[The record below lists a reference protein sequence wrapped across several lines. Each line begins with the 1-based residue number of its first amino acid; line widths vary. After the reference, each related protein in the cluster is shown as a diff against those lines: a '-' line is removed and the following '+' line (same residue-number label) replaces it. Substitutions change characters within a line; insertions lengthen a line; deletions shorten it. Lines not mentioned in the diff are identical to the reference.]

1 MSIYAGSGLLWPSP
15 FVTSLLCTR
24 GRLILPSCITE
35 MLLQSKEVASGSWQ
49 REGEGKDNPG
59 FLFILHPSLPCPPTS
74 SGSFPTRGSICCMS
88 SAHFGSNFHLAM
100 GTLLHLPLQAGSGFL
115 QSLVTWLLQS
125 SLLGSQLLYHIGNQF
140 PLLVSVLE
148 VMSGHWLATSKMSRQ
163 AMSWFR

>member
-1 MSIYAGSGLLWPSP
+1 
-15 FVTSLLCTR
+15 
-24 GRLILPSCITE
+24 
-35 MLLQSKEVASGSWQ
+35 
-49 REGEGKDNPG
+49 
-59 FLFILHPSLPCPPTS
+59 
-74 SGSFPTRGSICCMS
+74 MS

-148 VMSGHWLATSKMSRQ
+148 VMSGH
-163 AMSWFR
+163 